1 MSKSPKPK
9 GNKAMTKKPSA
20 VVTSEIHNTAFT
32 PEDEAAMIGAAAAV
46 AESDAGEAD
55 AVETYG
61 RKLGVA
67 PTLAMYTHAQSLFQ
81 SGYMQAQ
88 PAVSPDALA
97 KRTSRFFSDVL
108 KAYGIKRP
116 ESHDPAA
123 EKKREQREAAKVA
136 LLAKFKGVE
145 PKAIKEQIAQG
156 YAKLAASVPDAPEV
170 KKAVKEAET
179 ALRLMT
185 ADQEEAFK
193 KQKAALVSSLM
204 EAVKKC
210 TDLKKIG
217 DALKAL
223 K

>member
-1 MSKSPKPK
+1 
-9 GNKAMTKKPSA
+9 MTKKPSA
-20 VVTSEIHNTAFT
+20 VVTTEIAPSAVFT

-46 AESDAGEAD
+46 AESDAGEAG

-67 PTLAMYTHAQSLFQ
+67 PTLAMYVHSQKLFQ

-108 KAYGIKRP
+108 RAYGIKKP

-123 EKKREQREAAKVA
+123 EKKREQREQAKTAILAAYKD
-136 LLAKFKGVE
+136 KE
-145 PKAIKEQIAQG
+145 PKAIKEEIAQG
-156 YAKLAASVPDAPEV
+156 YAKLAAGVPDSAEV
-170 KKAVKEAET
+170 KKAVKQAET

-193 KQKAALVSSLM
+193 KQKAALVSSLN
-204 EAVKKC
+204 EAIKKC
-210 TDLKKIG
+210 QDLKKLG

>member
-1 MSKSPKPK
+1 
-9 GNKAMTKKPSA
+9 MTKKPSA
-20 VVTSEIHNTAFT
+20 VVTSEIHGTAFT
-32 PEDEAAMIGAAAAV
+32 PEDEAAMLGAAAAV
-46 AESDAGEAD
+46 AESDSGEAG
-55 AVETYG
+55 AIETYG

-67 PTLAMYTHAQSLFQ
+67 PTLAMYAHAQSLFQ

-88 PAVSPDALA
+88 PAITPDALK
-97 KRTSRFFSDVL
+97 KRTTRFFSAVL
-108 KAYGIKRP
+108 NAYKMDKP
-116 ESHDPAA
+116 KSDDPAA
-123 EKKREQREAAKVA
+123 EKKAEQREAAKVA

-156 YAKLAASVPDAPEV
+156 YAKLAAGVPDTPEV

>member
-1 MSKSPKPK
+1 
-9 GNKAMTKKPSA
+9 MTKKPSA
-20 VVTSEIHNTAFT
+20 VVTTEIATAVAGLFS

-46 AESDAGEAD
+46 AESDAGEAG

-67 PTLAMYTHAQSLFQ
+67 PTLAMYVHSQKLFQ

-108 KAYGIKRP
+108 RAYGIKKP

-123 EKKREQREAAKVA
+123 EKKREQREQAKAAI
-136 LLAKFKGVE
+136 LAAYKDKE
-145 PKAIKEQIAQG
+145 PKAIKEEIAQG
-156 YAKLAASVPDAPEV
+156 YAKLAAGVPDSAEV
-170 KKAVKEAET
+170 KKAVKQAET

-193 KQKAALVSSLM
+193 KQKAALVSSLN
-204 EAVKKC
+204 EAIKKC
-210 TDLKKIG
+210 QDLKKLG